1 MYIKKYSVTWNCTI
15 KEYDW
20 FTAVNNFQRFQK
32 SNMYKKKNSVH
43 VYTSIRVGN
52 KKSCTTLQLM

>member
-15 KEYDW
+15 KEDDW
-20 FTAVNNFQRFQK
+20 FTAVNNFQKFQK
-32 SNMYKKKNSVH
+32 NMYKKKKNSVH

-52 KKSCTTLQLM
+52 KKSCTMLQLM